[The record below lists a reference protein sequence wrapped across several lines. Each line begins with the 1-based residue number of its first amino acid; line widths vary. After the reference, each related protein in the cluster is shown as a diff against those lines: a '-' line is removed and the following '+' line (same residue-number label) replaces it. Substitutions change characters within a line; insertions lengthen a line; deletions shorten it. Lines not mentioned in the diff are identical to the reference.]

1 MKSHKQEEEKRLYL
15 IGKAKEKYSQSVA
28 KKKMLEKDRE
38 HRMRELYE
46 GLMMSP
52 EEKAAMLAEEQ
63 AKAAARKKKDPDQAA
78 GDGAGFGNLRN
89 GSYSPLR

>member
-52 EEKAAMLAEEQ
+52 EEKAALLAEEQ
-63 AKAAARKKKDPDQAA
+63 AKAAARQKKDPDQAA
-78 GDGAGFGNLRN
+78 GNGPAFGSRGN